1 MFQNIEGTIRQNPF
15 SKENTTQK
23 IKNLKIL
30 NNIFTKQYIAIY
42 IISFMVSQITFSGD
56 FSPFCISLIGACFA
70 NSVPVA
76 GVIVSALIGVII
88 KQGISAT
95 LTYILTILVMIATFF
110 ILKPRYNEEQRNE
123 KIKLGKNVLISSL
136 IVQLARI
143 TISGFTVYDLLAS
156 ITVSIVIYVFYKI
169 FVNSLAMLQDIRE
182 KKAFSIEEVMG
193 TSLLISIA
201 ICAFG
206 ELSVLG
212 FSIRNI
218 LSILIVLILGWK
230 NGILVGTTAG
240 VTIGVTLGI
249 IVQTEPIMI
258 AAYAISGMIAGILN
272 KFGKIGVILGFV
284 LGNIVLAYVANG
296 YTVELIHFKEILIAS
311 IGLLALPKNVEI
323 NIEEFVGKS
332 KFLPVFS
339 NRGLNKSKEVA
350 ENLNNVSETIH
361 IMAKS
366 YKQEEL
372 SQEEEKVQREE
383 NKQIFITKLLDELDA
398 YKENLLYDD
407 LANTEGKIVQD
418 IFDFLIDKQSIE
430 RKDLLKIFAENNSY
444 IVGVN
449 DNKISKYLEDNINQV
464 LRAVNSA
471 YQRSKS
477 DFVWKKKLEQSKKN
491 MKNQLDNVSKAIQD
505 IANNIEKSSKL
516 EEEQEKQREEII
528 TLLKQKQI
536 EVEDVILKKENRYF
550 IEIYLNKNQ
559 EEFENVDISE
569 ILSKVCKERIVE
581 NKEASLG
588 NRINY
593 ISDDNYVMGFATA
606 NATKNKS
613 EVSGDSILNIRLKDG
628 NYLIAISDGM
638 GSGSKAMQS
647 SRQALKMLE
656 NLLLSGFDKN
666 TSIELIK
673 SALISQ
679 NEELFATLDIAI
691 VDLYK
696 GKVEFMKS
704 GACPT
709 YLKLNKKVKVVKA
722 NSLPTGI
729 IDESKLDIFDVDIQ
743 ENEIMLMCTDGIL
756 DSNVEY
762 KNKELWIKY
771 LLEDIETNNTK
782 KISDLILNEAID
794 NNYGIPKDDMTIVT
808 CKFMK
813 K

>member
-272 KFGKIGVILGFV
+272 KFGKIGVILGFI

-613 EVSGDSILNIRLKDG
+613 EISGDSILNIRLKDG

-679 NEELFATLDIAI
+679 NEESFATLDIAI

>member
-272 KFGKIGVILGFV
+272 KFGKIGVILGFI

-679 NEELFATLDIAI
+679 NEESFATLDIAI

>member
-372 SQEEEKVQREE
+372 FQEEEKVQREE

-679 NEELFATLDIAI
+679 NEESFATLDIAI

>member
-110 ILKPRYNEEQRNE
+110 ILKTRYNEEQRNE

-372 SQEEEKVQREE
+372 SQEEEKVQKEE

-613 EVSGDSILNIRLKDG
+613 EISGDSILNIRLKDG

>member
-372 SQEEEKVQREE
+372 FQEEQKVQREE

-613 EVSGDSILNIRLKDG
+613 EISGDSILNIRLKDG

-679 NEELFATLDIAI
+679 NEESFATLDIAI

>member
-240 VTIGVTLGI
+240 ATIGVTLGI

-372 SQEEEKVQREE
+372 SQEEEKVQKEE

-679 NEELFATLDIAI
+679 NEESFATLDIAI